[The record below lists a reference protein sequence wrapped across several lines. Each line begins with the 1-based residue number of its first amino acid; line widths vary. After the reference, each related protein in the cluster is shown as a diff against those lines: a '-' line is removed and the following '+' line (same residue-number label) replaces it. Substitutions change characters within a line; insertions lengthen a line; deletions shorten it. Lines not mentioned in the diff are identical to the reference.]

1 METWFKWTHSNGIYI
16 TSMRNSTGDNIDGK
30 IRVKLVLPPAVA
42 FLWIFFMK
50 VAEIVSLSIAAL
62 LLKVFSCQVFRL
74 TSLCQVFRLT
84 SFCQVFRL
92 TSLWGLILSH
102 NTSNFWAKTLLH
114 RIFQSLV
121 KLMTLISKFVI
132 FLGKQFGLVFS
143 GRWISVHYN
152 WLVNFSQY

>member
-1 METWFKWTHSNGIYI
+1 MVEILVKYTETWFRWTPSDGFYI
-16 TSMRNSTGDNIDGK
+16 TSMRNSIGGNVDGE

-74 TSLCQVFRLT
+74 TSL
-84 SFCQVFRL
+84 
-92 TSLWGLILSH
+92 WGLILSH
-102 NTSNFWAKTLLH
+102 NTSNFWVKTLLH

-132 FLGKQFGLVFS
+132 FLGKQFELVFS